1 MDIVIRVRRID
12 FFALVSVIL
21 HALVFSIPVQKAA
34 PPITNAPG
42 PMSVV
47 INSPEA
53 PVTAEIVPPPQPQ
66 PTARPAPTVIARR
79 APTAREPPTVPKAPQ
94 ETPTP
99 EPVPTPPV
107 DMLAMIE
114 ARRAQRRA
122 AESAAARGPPS
133 AENREMSKEEAASA
147 SLNRNLQTLAG
158 REGVGG
164 VFQVIRIG
172 PRTGEFAFN
181 GWRPDSQRKWREV
194 IEVDAGTGGNVELTM
209 VKRMIELIRTHYSGD
224 FNWESYRLQRVIILS
239 ARKEDQEGLE
249 DFLMREFFGPQVLN
263 PRNGH

>member
-12 FFALVSVIL
+12 FFAAASVLAHVVIL
-21 HALVFSIPVQKAA
+21 SLPVHRPP
-34 PPITNAPG
+34 PPISNAPG
-42 PMSVV
+42 PLNVV
-47 INSPEA
+47 INSPESPA
-53 PVTAEIVPPPQPQ
+53 RPEIVPPPEPQ
-66 PTARPAPTVIARR
+66 PTARPAPTVLSRR
-79 APTAREPPTVPKAPQ
+79 TPASREAPKVPLAPQ
-94 ETPTP
+94 EAPTP
-99 EPVPTPPV
+99 APVPSPPM

-122 AESAAARGPPS
+122 AEAADARGPPS
-133 AENREMSKEEAASA
+133 AENRELSKEEASSA
-147 SLNRNLQTLAG
+147 SLGRNLQTLAG

-194 IEVDAGTGGNVELTM
+194 IEVDAGMGGNVELAI

-224 FNWESYRLQRVIILS
+224 FNWESHRLGRVVNLS
-239 ARKEDQEGLE
+239 ARASDQEGLE
-249 DFLMREFFGPQVLN
+249 DFMLREFFGPPVLN
-263 PRNGH
+263 PRIR